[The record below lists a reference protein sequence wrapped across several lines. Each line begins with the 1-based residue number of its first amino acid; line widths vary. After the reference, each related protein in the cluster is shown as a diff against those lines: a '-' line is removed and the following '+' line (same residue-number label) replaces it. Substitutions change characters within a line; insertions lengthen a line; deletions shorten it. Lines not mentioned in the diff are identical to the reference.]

1 METKRGRPEKRPMCK
16 RTKVVLLRLTPIE
29 YGRLKKAAYEENR
42 TMAGFVRERL
52 KEFLYIQ

>member
-42 TMAGFVRERL
+42 TMAGFIREHL
-52 KEFLYIQ
+52 KDF